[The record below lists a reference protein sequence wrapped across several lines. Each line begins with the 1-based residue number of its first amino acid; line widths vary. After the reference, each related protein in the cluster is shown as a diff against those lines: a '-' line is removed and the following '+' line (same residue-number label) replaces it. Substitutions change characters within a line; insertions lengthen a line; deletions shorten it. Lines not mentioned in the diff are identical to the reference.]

1 MKNSLTPEQ
10 FAQYEAIVNE
20 YDRYR
25 KLSQEEKEDLII
37 RIATS
42 TYIDLMC
49 DWAFKHV
56 FGHNEKNLML
66 LLNDILP
73 EEIVHIEYDPNE
85 IDIWKGDDKKVIM
98 DVLCHTKDGRKII
111 VEMQRADKAN
121 LRKRMVYYGASMIH
135 TQLHS
140 GDSYGELMPV
150 YVICFMNFRLKHDT
164 DRLIYHYQLREVT
177 GESYTTPNILN
188 IYLCELPRLASK
200 PGKSMTPVEV
210 WFDILQNMRNFAS
223 KPEIYGSKY
232 DPIFESSLQSP
243 IPDKDKLQYFRS
255 MFDDDIRSYL
265 TDEDRQEIYAQAKA
279 EGKAEGLSE
288 GEARGEAKGKAEM
301 AKALKAL
308 GIHVDTITQASG
320 LSPEEIAKL

>member
-1 MKNSLTPEQ
+1 MKTTTLAPEQ

-37 RIATS
+37 RIASS
-42 TYIDLMC
+42 TFIDLLY

-85 IDIWKGDDKKVIM
+85 IDLWKGDDKKVIM
-98 DVLCHTKDGRKII
+98 DVLCHTADGRKII
-111 VEMQRADKAN
+111 VEMQRADKEF
-121 LRKRMVYYGASMIH
+121 LRNRLLYYGSSMIH

-140 GDSYGELMPV
+140 GDSYGKLMPV

-164 DRLIYHYQLREVT
+164 EKLIYTYQILET
-177 GESYTTPNILN
+177 SGEGYTRQSLINL
-188 IYLCELPRLASK
+188 YLCELPRFAGE
-200 PGKSMTPVEV
+200 PGKAKTPVEV
-210 WFDILQNMRNFAS
+210 WFDILQNMRNFVS
-223 KPEIYGSKY
+223 RPERYGHKY
-232 DPIFESSLQSP
+232 DSIFESSLQSP

-255 MFDDDIRSYL
+255 MFDDDVRSYL
-265 TDEDRQEIYAQAKA
+265 TDEDR
-279 EGKAEGLSE
+279 
-288 GEARGEAKGKAEM
+288 
-301 AKALKAL
+301 
-308 GIHVDTITQASG
+308 
-320 LSPEEIAKL
+320 EEIAQEFFGKGVEKVARTMLADKVTPELVSKYTGLTDAEIKALVTTADTR

>member
-1 MKNSLTPEQ
+1 MKTILTPEQ

-42 TYIDLMC
+42 TYIDLLC

-73 EEIVHIEYDPNE
+73 EEIVHIEYDTNE
-85 IDIWKGDDKKVIM
+85 IDLWKGDDKKVIM

-111 VEMQRADKAN
+111 VEMQRGDKEYIRN
-121 LRKRMVYYGASMIH
+121 RLLYYAAAMIY
-135 TQLHS
+135 TQLGR
-140 GDSYGELMPV
+140 GDSYGKLKPV
-150 YVICFMNFRLKHDT
+150 YVICFMNFRTRHDN
-164 DRLIYHYQLREVT
+164 DNLIYRFGGREES
-177 GESYTTPNILN
+177 GELFNDILN
-188 IYLCELPRLASK
+188 VYMCELPRFAGET
-200 PGKSMTPVEV
+200 GKAKSPVEM
-210 WFDILQNMRNFAS
+210 WFDILQNMRNFATR
-223 KPEIYGSKY
+223 PEQYGKKY

-243 IPDKDKLQYFRS
+243 IPEKEKLQYFRS
-255 MFDDDIRSYL
+255 MFDNDIRSYL
-265 TDEDRQEIYAQAKA
+265 TDEDRQEIAEEFYAKGKA
-279 EGKAEGLSE
+279 EGKAEGIAE
-288 GEARGEAKGKAEM
+288 GRAEI

-308 GIHVDTITQASG
+308 DISPSDIARATG
-320 LSPEEIAKL
+320 LTLQEIEDL